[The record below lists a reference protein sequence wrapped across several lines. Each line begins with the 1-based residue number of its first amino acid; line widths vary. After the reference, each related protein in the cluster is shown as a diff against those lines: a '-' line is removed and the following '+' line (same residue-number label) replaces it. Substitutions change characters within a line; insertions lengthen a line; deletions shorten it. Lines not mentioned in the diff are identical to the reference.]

1 MKLISI
7 IVPVRD
13 SYVFLKS
20 IIEQTLRVKSD
31 EIELVIQDN
40 TPDNSDILEYLQS
53 VTSPNIC
60 YYHQSQPL
68 TMTRNF
74 EEGIKNSTGTY
85 ICILGADDNFSTH
98 ILDVVSYLSLKN
110 IQSAVGNKA
119 IYYWPGMKFKA
130 HQNRPNFTIRKYKS
144 SIRRVNIQ
152 NEFEKLLKNGMVSLG
167 DLPSPY
173 QGVIKR
179 ELMDEVKRISGSYIP
194 GACPDMA
201 MAVALTSVV
210 KDHVYIDIPVIIS
223 GQSYNSAGGKG
234 ARGEHKGDLK
244 NKSFLPADIEKNW
257 PSFLPK
263 IWTGPTIY
271 IDSLV
276 SASKSMGNEKI
287 LDKLNIE
294 ANYASII
301 SFFPEY
307 TELVSTYLSKKPSS
321 LIRLARHILQIILKR
336 AKFFILNMIKSKF
349 GITTEKLY
357 REIHTSLEACIL
369 LDEEIAGAVNGISSQ
384 SISVV

>member
-1 MKLISI
+1 MKLISV
-7 IVPVRD
+7 IVPVKG

-20 IIEQTLRVKSD
+20 IIDQTLRVDSD

-40 TPDNSDILEYLQS
+40 TPENTEILDYLKVVS
-53 VTSPNIC
+53 SPNIC
-60 YYHQSQPL
+60 YFHQSQPL
-68 TMTRNF
+68 TMTQNF
-74 EEGIKNSTGTY
+74 EEGIKNSKGKY
-85 ICILGADDNFSTH
+85 LCILGADDNFSIH
-98 ILDVVSYLSLKN
+98 LLDVVSYLATKN
-110 IQSAVGNKA
+110 IQSAVVNKA

-144 SIRRVNIQ
+144 NIRRVKIQ
-152 NEFEKLLKNGMVSLG
+152 NELEKLLSNGMVSIG

-173 QGVIKR
+173 QGIIKR
-179 ELMDEVKRISGSYIP
+179 ELLEEVKLISGRYIP

-201 MAVALTSVV
+201 MAIALTSVV
-210 KDHVYIDIPVIIS
+210 EDHVYLDIPVIIS

-244 NKSFLPADIEKNW
+244 NKTFLPVDIEKNW

-287 LDKLNIE
+287 TDKLNIE

-307 TELVSTYLSKKPSS
+307 LRLVSTYVNRKPSS
-321 LIRLARHILQIILKR
+321 VIKLTVHVLQIIIKR
-336 AKFFILNMIKSKF
+336 TKFFILNMLKTKF
-349 GITTEKLY
+349 GITSEKLY
-357 REIHTSLEACIL
+357 REIQTSLDACII
-369 LDEEIAGAVNGISSQ
+369 LDEEISAAAKGISSLV
-384 SISVV
+384 ISD